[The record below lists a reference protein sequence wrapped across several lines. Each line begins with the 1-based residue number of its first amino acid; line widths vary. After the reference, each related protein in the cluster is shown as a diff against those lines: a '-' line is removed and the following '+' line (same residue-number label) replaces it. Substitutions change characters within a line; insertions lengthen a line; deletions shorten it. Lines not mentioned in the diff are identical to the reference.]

1 MEVTV
6 KHSVERT
13 ITMDKSIVLEV
24 LDISKSYGNQKALQN
39 FNLQVKKGEIVGVAG
54 PNGAGKTTLFRIITG
69 MTPVFEG
76 ELKLFGSLDGT
87 ALRENRKFLGTII
100 EDPAFFPEMTARQN
114 LEFYRLQRGVENAER
129 IDELLTLVGLAD
141 VGKKKFKSFSL
152 GMKQRLA
159 IALALIHEP
168 ELLVFDEPTN
178 GLDPSGI
185 IQVRKL
191 LQKLADET
199 NLTILVS
206 SHILSELENLATRF
220 VIVNHG
226 QKIDEFTK
234 EELQN
239 RLQSYYEL
247 RVDNTHRA
255 QELISE
261 HFKDAHF
268 EVTEDGTI
276 RLYDSSF
283 EASDVAEIIV
293 NNGLKLS
300 HLAKK
305 SHNLEEMFIN
315 LIEKRDLNDESY

>member
-1 MEVTV
+1 M
-6 KHSVERT
+6 K
-13 ITMDKSIVLEV
+13 DSIVLEV
-24 LDISKSYGNQKALQN
+24 NKVSKQYGKQKALDR
-39 FNLQVKKGEIVGVAG
+39 FSLQVKKGEIVGVAG

-69 MTPVFEG
+69 MTPNYHG
-76 ELKLFGSLDGT
+76 ELQLFGSLDVT
-87 ALRENRKFLGTII
+87 ALKENRKYLGTII
-100 EDPAFFPEMTARQN
+100 EDPAFFPEMSAKQN
-114 LEFYRLQRGVENAER
+114 LEFYRIQRGVKNKSR
-129 IDELLTLVGLAD
+129 IDELLKLVGLAD
-141 VGKKKFKSFSL
+141 VGNKKFKSFSL

-168 ELLVFDEPTN
+168 ELLIFDEPTN

-191 LQKLADET
+191 LQKLAEET

-234 EELQN
+234 DELQE

-247 RVDNTHRA
+247 RVDDNQLASQLIEKNLNTSNY
-255 QELISE
+255 EITSDGMIKL
-261 HFKDAHF
+261 FDADI
-268 EVTEDGTI
+268 V
-276 RLYDSSF
+276 
-283 EASDVAEIIV
+283 ASDIADMLVK
-293 NNGLKLS
+293 NNIKLS
-300 HLAKK
+300 HLARK

-315 LIEKRDLNDESY
+315 LTEESDSNDETS

>member
-1 MEVTV
+1 M
-6 KHSVERT
+6 K
-13 ITMDKSIVLEV
+13 DSIVLEV
-24 LDISKSYGNQKALQN
+24 NKVSKQYGKQKALDR
-39 FNLQVKKGEIVGVAG
+39 FSLQVKKGEIVGVAG

-69 MTPVFEG
+69 MTPNYHG
-76 ELKLFGSLDGT
+76 ELQLFGSLDVT
-87 ALRENRKFLGTII
+87 ALKENRKYLGTII
-100 EDPAFFPEMTARQN
+100 EDPAFFPEMSAKQN
-114 LEFYRLQRGVENAER
+114 LEFYRIQRGVKNKSR
-129 IDELLTLVGLAD
+129 IDELLKLVGLAD
-141 VGKKKFKSFSL
+141 VGNKKFKSFSL

-168 ELLVFDEPTN
+168 ELLIFDEPTN

-191 LQKLADET
+191 LQKLAEET

-234 EELQN
+234 DELQE

-247 RVDNTHRA
+247 RVDDNQLASQLIEKNLNTSNY
-255 QELISE
+255 EITSDGMIKL
-261 HFKDAHF
+261 FDADI
-268 EVTEDGTI
+268 V
-276 RLYDSSF
+276 
-283 EASDVAEIIV
+283 ASDIADMLVK
-293 NNGLKLS
+293 NNIKLS
-300 HLAKK
+300 HLARK

-315 LIEKRDLNDESY
+315 LTEESDSNDETI

>member
-1 MEVTV
+1 M
-6 KHSVERT
+6 K
-13 ITMDKSIVLEV
+13 DSIVLEV
-24 LDISKSYGNQKALQN
+24 NKVSKQYGKQKALDR
-39 FNLQVKKGEIVGVAG
+39 FSLQVKKGEIVGVAG

-69 MTPVFEG
+69 MTPNYHG
-76 ELKLFGSLDGT
+76 ELQLFGSLDVT
-87 ALRENRKFLGTII
+87 ALKENRKYLGTII
-100 EDPAFFPEMTARQN
+100 EDPAFFPEMSAKQN
-114 LEFYRLQRGVENAER
+114 LEFYRIQRGVKNKSR
-129 IDELLTLVGLAD
+129 IDELLKLVGLAD
-141 VGKKKFKSFSL
+141 VGNKKFKSFSL

-168 ELLVFDEPTN
+168 ELLIFDEPTN

-191 LQKLADET
+191 LQKLAEET

-234 EELQN
+234 DELQE

-247 RVDNTHRA
+247 RVDDNQFASQLIEKNLNTSNY
-255 QELISE
+255 EITSDGMIKL
-261 HFKDAHF
+261 FDADI
-268 EVTEDGTI
+268 V
-276 RLYDSSF
+276 
-283 EASDVAEIIV
+283 ASDIADILVK
-293 NNGLKLS
+293 NNIKLS
-300 HLAKK
+300 HLARK

-315 LIEKRDLNDESY
+315 LTEESDSNDETI

>member
-1 MEVTV
+1 M
-6 KHSVERT
+6 K
-13 ITMDKSIVLEV
+13 DSIVLEV
-24 LDISKSYGNQKALQN
+24 NKVSKQYGKQKALDR
-39 FNLQVKKGEIVGVAG
+39 FSLQVKKGEIVGVAG

-69 MTPVFEG
+69 MTPNYHG
-76 ELKLFGSLDGT
+76 ELQLFGSLDVT
-87 ALRENRKFLGTII
+87 ALKENRKYLGTII
-100 EDPAFFPEMTARQN
+100 EDPAFFPEMSAKQN
-114 LEFYRLQRGVENAER
+114 LEFYRIQRGVKNKSR
-129 IDELLTLVGLAD
+129 IDELLKLVGLAD
-141 VGKKKFKSFSL
+141 VGNKKFKSFSL

-168 ELLVFDEPTN
+168 ELLIFDEPTN

-191 LQKLADET
+191 LQKLAEET

-234 EELQN
+234 DELQE

-247 RVDNTHRA
+247 RVDDNQFASQLIEKNLNTSNY
-255 QELISE
+255 EITSDGMIKL
-261 HFKDAHF
+261 FDADI
-268 EVTEDGTI
+268 V
-276 RLYDSSF
+276 
-283 EASDVAEIIV
+283 ASDIADMLVK
-293 NNGLKLS
+293 NNIKLS
-300 HLAKK
+300 HLARK

-315 LIEKRDLNDESY
+315 LTEESDSNDETI